1 MSIDSGR
8 IAMSPRNVA
17 VEYLQSKP
25 FLVFF
30 RKDSPPPVIAPFNST
45 ITKDMIKNRSKVF
58 RGDVVSWTDHGR
70 IAVVRQADG
79 KEAAF
84 WCHELNETRN

>member
-8 IAMSPRNVA
+8 IAMSPQNVV

-25 FLVFF
+25 FLLFF
-30 RKDSPPPVIAPFNST
+30 RKDSPPPVIAPFNTT
-45 ITKDMIKNRSKVF
+45 ITKDMIKNRPQVSDGK
-58 RGDVVSWTDHGR
+58 VVSWTDHGR
-70 IAVVRQADG
+70 IAVVRQTDG

-84 WCHELNETRN
+84 WCHELNEARN